1 METWWKPGEFQVK
14 PENHCNHWV
23 LCHLNRTQGTLLVV
37 FAAHLCPK
45 RTRGSLPA
53 AKPSV
58 CPSPLQ
64 PIKAPLTSGLDQ
76 GVLDGDGSA
85 WGTSTIEPLQIADAD
100 NLVDDIEPRLLMV
113 QTQYLEGL
121 QELVFYL

>member
-1 METWWKPGEFQVK
+1 
-14 PENHCNHWV
+14 
-23 LCHLNRTQGTLLVV
+23 
-37 FAAHLCPK
+37 
-45 RTRGSLPA
+45 
-53 AKPSV
+53 
-58 CPSPLQ
+58 
-64 PIKAPLTSGLDQ
+64 LTSGLDQ